1 MTAATAVMVVL
12 VVMVTTAIIV
22 FTAAVVVA
30 ATTSTAVTVTTAA
43 TCQVLHHVVNLFL
56 GSLAVLQHSAFEIER
71 LTCQW
76 VVEVHFYLLFTN
88 FQYATIEAL
97 ALFVL
102 QGNDGILIDMLVVEV
117 SVDAEHVAVEVED
130 ILVMIFSIALFL
142 AQRKLKV
149 LAFLS
154 GNHLLLELVEGKT
167 KACDE

>member
-1 MTAATAVMVVL
+1 MAVTTSTTVVVVL
-12 VVMVTTAIIV
+12 MLMVMS
-22 FTAAVVVA
+22 TAAVVMVA
-30 ATTSTAVTVTTAA
+30 ATSAAVTVTTTA

-71 LTCQW
+71 LTGQW
-76 VVEVHFYLLFTN
+76 VVEVHLYLLFTN

-130 ILVMIFSIALFL
+130 VLVMIFSIALFL